1 MQFIGANVAEKIDVS
16 ANGDRVL
23 FSRDIA
29 NVTMDTAGV
38 EQIDFEALA
47 GSDLV
52 TVNDLTGTDLRTL
65 QVDLDGGAPGGGDGE
80 PDRVVLNGTNG
91 DDAIRVFG
99 DAQGVNVKGLAPLVE
114 ILHPE
119 GANDRLDINTLD
131 GHDTVDSSGLATG
144 TIQLFVD
151 GVLVP

>member
-1 MQFIGANVAEKIDVS
+1 
-16 ANGDRVL
+16 
-23 FSRDIA
+23 SRDIG

-52 TVNDLTGTDLRTL
+52 TVNDLTGTDLFKL
-65 QVDLDGGAPGGGDGE
+65 QLDLAGAAPGGGDGE

-99 DAQGVNVKGLAPLVE
+99 DAQGVNVKGLAPFVE

-119 GANDRLDINTLD
+119 GANDRLEGKTLE
-131 GHDTVDSSGLATG
+131 GQDTVDSGGLAG
-144 TIQLFVD
+144 GSMQLVW
-151 GVLVP
+151 GG